1 MFLITAMCAIVFP
14 ILFLIKT
21 TTLGEQQLIGSMAF
35 SIVTIF
41 VIFIIFGPKISV
53 LMRGGDIDMV
63 AGFKKKTRFFPSIEV
78 DRPFSA
84 DEKRGSVDKHA
95 TSLTIIAEGPA
106 TGETSR
112 HGSKSKNEP
121 NNSLF
126 ALSAPKVL
134 SRGTY
139 AENAALCLNQIE
151 KWEQLMLMIEARQ
164 TSRDH
169 STSSDNLLRG
179 RGSNP
184 SDHMSNIPSNKITVK
199 PMMR

>member
-1 MFLITAMCAIVFP
+1 MCAIVFP
-14 ILFLIKT
+14 IIFLIKS

-53 LMRGGDIDMV
+53 LIKGGDIDMV
-63 AGFKKKTRFFPSIEV
+63 AGFKKKTRYFQGVEI

-84 DEKRGSVDKHA
+84 DEKRGSIDKNI
-95 TSLTIIAEGPA
+95 TSLTIMAEGPA

-112 HGSKSKNEP
+112 HGSKSKNDP
-121 NNSLF
+121 NNSMF

-139 AENAALCLNQIE
+139 AANAALCLSQIE

-179 RGSNP
+179 KGSSP
-184 SDHMSNIPSNKITVK
+184 SQHMSSVISNKVTVK
-199 PMMR
+199 PIGR